1 MTLFQGIFLGVIQ
14 AITEFLPISSTG
26 HLHLFQILFGLK
38 TSLTFDI
45 FLNTATWLSVLFFFR
60 KQVPYFFKNLAYII
74 VGSIPAVIIGVFF
87 KDQVEN
93 LFASTKTLPY
103 EFLFTAIILYLT
115 RYFKFKND
123 QLTYPKAIIIG
134 LFQALAIIPAISRS
148 GSTIFA
154 GLLLGLSPQ
163 TAFNFSFCLFIP
175 ASLGALILDAKDVF
189 SLSLLTPVNLTVF
202 LVTFLVGIVSLKI
215 LQNILISQKFYLF
228 SIYLVILASILLLAL

>member
-215 LQNILISQKFYLF
+215 LQKILISQKFYLF

>member
-1 MTLFQGIFLGVIQ
+1 MTLLQGIFLGITQ

-26 HLHLFQILFGLK
+26 HLHLFQKFFGLQ

-60 KQVPYFFKNLAYII
+60 KQVPYFFKNLNFII
-74 VGSIPAVIIGVFF
+74 VGSLPAVLVGVLF
-87 KDQVEN
+87 KDQVEAI
-93 LFASTKTLPY
+93 FASTATLPY
-103 EFLFTAIILYLT
+103 EFLFTAVILFLT

-154 GLLLGLSPQ
+154 GLLLGLSAQ

-189 SLSLLTPVNLTVF
+189 SLSLLTPTNLIVF
-202 LVTFLVGIVSLKI
+202 GVTFLVGILSLKI
-215 LQNILISQKFYLF
+215 LQKILISQKFYLF
-228 SIYLVILASILLLAL
+228 SIYLLVLASILLLVK